1 MADLY
6 EIGVSVGMGLAVG
19 VLLAGILAGWRHG
32 LVASSVGAL
41 GIGVGAGLL
50 VHGWLDVPGGVAGGV
65 LGALSASIV
74 VRGALRRGATLGATA
89 MLLTGAAIVIA
100 SVSIIPVVGFVL
112 AVVVPLVAYR
122 RARSEPERFAG
133 LRTLA
138 K

>member
-1 MADLY
+1 MGDIY
-6 EIGVSVGMGLAVG
+6 EIGVTVGMGLAVG
-19 VLLAGILAGWRHG
+19 VLLAGVLAGWRYG

-41 GIGVGAGLL
+41 GIGLVAGLL
-50 VHGWLDVPGGVAGGV
+50 VHGWLDIPGGVTGGM
-65 LGALSASIV
+65 LGAISASTV
-74 VRGALRRGATLGATA
+74 VRGALRRGATTGATA

-100 SVSIIPVVGFVL
+100 AVSLIPFAGFAL